1 MNHHCTVHE
10 EATLISGRSVLSTF
24 RIVCKKCGLVDKTRT
39 SKEAHDRAKQHEA
52 MPHKR

>member
-1 MNHHCTVHE
+1 MKHHCNVYE

-24 RIVCKKCGLVDKTRT
+24 RIVCQSCGLVDKTRT
-39 SKEAHDRAKQHEA
+39 SSEAHARAKQHEA